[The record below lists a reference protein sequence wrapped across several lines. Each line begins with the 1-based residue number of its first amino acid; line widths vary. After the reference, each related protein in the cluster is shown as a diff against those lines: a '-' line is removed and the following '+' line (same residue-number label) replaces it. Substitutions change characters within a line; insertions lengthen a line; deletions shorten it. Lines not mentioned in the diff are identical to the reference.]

1 MGKLFLILLLL
12 VAGVGIAGFANYQRN
27 EALDH
32 ELQNRPLKAYAI
44 EDLEKLANAYQG
56 EMDGLQA
63 RLSRTG
69 GDNTRIMDGYA
80 PADFDG
86 KLKAFEQFQRK
97 NNTWRDTNRA
107 RLEHEIELEK
117 IQKELAIR
125 ERGLDDEFT
134 RIKRRVLTF

>member
-1 MGKLFLILLLL
+1 MGKFLLVLLLL
-12 VAGVGIAGFANYQRN
+12 VVGVGVAGFANYQRN

-32 ELQNRPLKAYAI
+32 ELQNRPYQAYKLG
-44 EDLEKLANAYQG
+44 DLEKLASAYQG

-63 RLSRTG
+63 RLARTG

-80 PADFDG
+80 PADFEG

-97 NNTWRDTNRA
+97 NNSWRDTNRA
-107 RLEHEIELEK
+107 RLEHEVELEK

>member
-1 MGKLFLILLLL
+1 MGKFILVLLLL
-12 VAGVGIAGFANYQRN
+12 VVGVGVAGFANYQRN
-27 EALDH
+27 EALDQ
-32 ELQNRPLKAYAI
+32 ELQHRPFKAYSL
-44 EDLEKLANAYQG
+44 EDLQKLSSAYQG

-63 RLSRTG
+63 RLSRTA
-69 GDNTRIMDGYA
+69 GDNTRMMDGYA

-97 NNTWRDTNRA
+97 NNSWRDTNRA
-107 RLEHEIELEK
+107 RLEHEVELEK

>member
-1 MGKLFLILLLL
+1 
-12 VAGVGIAGFANYQRN
+12 
-27 EALDH
+27 
-32 ELQNRPLKAYAI
+32 
-44 EDLEKLANAYQG
+44 
-56 EMDGLQA
+56 MDGLQA

-97 NNTWRDTNRA
+97 NNSWRDTNRA
-107 RLEHEIELEK
+107 RLEHEVELEK